1 MKNNDDIAMNSTDYL
16 ERKIKREVRDKSY
29 QVVHGSLDHLKEKR
43 KIRVHRKHIDN
54 IQKFDTEINSYNQ
67 DYNSQSNLD
76 KKIDNNNHKIN
87 EINTDRNKYL
97 DQREEMLNKN
107 PNLHSSLNHL
117 EGQHFD
123 RSAATSNNYNTNS
136 KEYKTSRQKKY
147 NQSQMRSNIAKKEND
162 YKFSNN
168 ERQYN
173 ITKEKDLDNDGIPDR
188 IDIDD
193 TRNSVQTTSDLFEVG
208 NRTDK
213 THIKTQKN
221 INQAKIY
228 KNAYLKKEADKYQIG
243 DKEDL
248 SSLVEKENKV
258 VVRKTTQKKIN
269 QKKMKA
275 NFSFENDPEVKDKK
289 SSSKKT
295 FSKDQEKKLRKNV
308 QKKSMFGSPLTSQA
322 VGKRTKTQKVLLAPA
337 KAVSGAGASLKESL
351 NKEIENSDMEG
362 VKLANDIVSPLARK
376 LRFESNSLI
385 AKKVGFD
392 RKAYN
397 LSKVEKQIMK
407 ADKKAFKIKKAQ
419 RKNIRKKARINA
431 KTVQGS
437 KFDLVGRVRAIT
449 SQSATQIKDKVLS
462 ALKGILTA
470 IRSTKVIAGASGLI
484 LLAVIP
490 FPILAPLFMLG
501 GGSALSS
508 AEAQQMEFSF
518 SASALSPDVMQW
530 EDKVLEELRK
540 YGLEQYKDLA
550 LVIIH
555 LESRGTL
562 PDVMQSSESIGLPP
576 NTITDPYESIE
587 VGIRHLNKGIQSMK
601 KHNVDIQ
608 TLIQSYNYGT
618 EFIPYV
624 ASKGGKWT
632 QKLANDFSDMWASR
646 LGWSSYGDKNYVPKA
661 MEHLIISGDTVKIDV
676 DFDLNGGQLANP
688 VPNVNAISSPFGW
701 RIHPIWGT
709 RKLHTGIDIPAPFG
723 TPIIAVADGVVIEA
737 GWKGGYGNCVMID
750 HGSGVI
756 TLYAHNQKLLV
767 HAGQK
772 VRAGTQI
779 SEMGSTGDSTGSHL
793 HFEVRH
799 NGEYTDPM
807 KWLK

>member
-87 EINTDRNKYL
+87 EINTHRNKYL

-136 KEYKTSRQKKY
+136 KEYKTSRQK
-147 NQSQMRSNIAKKEND
+147 
-162 YKFSNN
+162 
-168 ERQYN
+168 
-173 ITKEKDLDNDGIPDR
+173 
-188 IDIDD
+188 
-193 TRNSVQTTSDLFEVG
+193 
-208 NRTDK
+208 
-213 THIKTQKN
+213 N

-248 SSLVEKENKV
+248 SSLVEKEDKV

-362 VKLANDIVSPLARK
+362 VRLANDIVSPLARK

-397 LSKVEKQIMK
+397 LSKVEKKIMK

-462 ALKGILTA
+462 ALKGILNA
-470 IRSTKVIAGASGLI
+470 IKSTKIIAGASGLI

-490 FPILAPLFMLG
+490 FLILAPLFMLG

-632 QKLANDFSDMWASR
+632 QKLANDYSAQEAKK
-646 LGWSSYGDKNYVPKA
+646 LGWSSYGDKTYVSKA
-661 MEHLIISGDTVKIDV
+661 LEHLTISGDSITIDV
-676 DFDLNGGQLANP
+676 SFDLEGGKLAFP
-688 VPNVNAISSPFGW
+688 VPNYETAMSSSYGW
-701 RIHPIWGT
+701 RIHPISGE
-709 RKLHTGIDIPAPFG
+709 RKFHTGTDIPAPTG
-723 TPIIAVADGVVIEA
+723 TPVIAVADGVVTRA
-737 GWKGGYGNCVMID
+737 SNMGGYGQAVMID
-750 HGSGVI
+750 HGSGVV
-756 TLYAHNQKLLV
+756 TLYGHNSALKV
-767 HAGQK
+767 TAGQK
-772 VRAGTQI
+772 VKGGTVI
-779 SEMGSTGDSTGSHL
+779 ALVGSTGQSTGPHS
-793 HFEVRH
+793 HFEVRK
-799 NGEYTDPM
+799 NGEYTDPV

>member
-29 QVVHGSLDHLKEKR
+29 QVVHGSLDHLKENR

-76 KKIDNNNHKIN
+76 KKIDNNNNKIN
-87 EINTDRNKYL
+87 EINTNRNKYL

-123 RSAATSNNYNTNS
+123 RSAATSNHYNTNS

-168 ERQYN
+168 ERQ
-173 ITKEKDLDNDGIPDR
+173 
-188 IDIDD
+188 
-193 TRNSVQTTSDLFEVG
+193 
-208 NRTDK
+208 
-213 THIKTQKN
+213 KN
-221 INQAKIY
+221 INQEKIY
-228 KNAYLKKEADKYQIG
+228 KNASLKKEGDKYQIG

-248 SSLVEKENKV
+248 SSFSIREDKE

-289 SSSKKT
+289 S
-295 FSKDQEKKLRKNV
+295 
-308 QKKSMFGSPLTSQA
+308 MFGSPLTSQA
-322 VGKRTKTQKVLLAPA
+322 VGKRTKTQKVLLAPT
-337 KAVSGAGASLKESL
+337 KAVSGVGASLKENL

-362 VKLANDIVSPLARK
+362 VRLANDIISPLARK

-397 LSKVEKQIMK
+397 LSKVEKKIMK

-419 RKNIRKKARINA
+419 RKNIRKKAKINA

-449 SQSATQIKDKVLS
+449 SQSANQIKSKIINSLKKIMNMIKGTKFLATTSVL
-462 ALKGILTA
+462 L
-470 IRSTKVIAGASGLI
+470 LI
-484 LLAVIP
+484 VVMP
-490 FPILAPLFMLG
+490 FLILAPLFMLG

-508 AEAQQMEFSF
+508 AETQQMELSF
-518 SASALSPDVMQW
+518 STSALSPDVMQW
-530 EDKVLEELRK
+530 EDKVVEELRK
-540 YGLEQYKDLA
+540 YGLEQYKDLV

-555 LESRGTL
+555 LESGGTL
-562 PDVMQSSESIGLPP
+562 PDVMQSSESAGLPP
-576 NTITDPYESIE
+576 NSITDPNESIE
-587 VGIRHLNKGIQSMK
+587 AGVKYLSEAISMMK
-601 KHNVDIQ
+601 KHKVDVQ

-618 EFIPYV
+618 GFIPYV
-624 ASKGGKWT
+624 EKNGGKWT
-632 QKLANDFSDMWASR
+632 QKLANDYSEQEAKK
-646 LGWSSYGDKNYVPKA
+646 LGWSSYGDKTYASKA
-661 MEHLIISGDTVKIDV
+661 LEHLVISGDSITIDV
-676 DFDLNGGQLANP
+676 SFDLEGGKLAFP
-688 VPNVNAISSPFGW
+688 VPNYESAISSSYGW
-701 RIHPIWGT
+701 RIHPISGE
-709 RKLHTGIDIPAPFG
+709 RKFHTGTDIPAPTG
-723 TPIIAVADGVVIEA
+723 TPVIAVADGVVTRA
-737 GWKGGYGNCVMID
+737 SNMGGYGQAVIID
-750 HGSGVI
+750 HGSGVV
-756 TLYAHNQKLLV
+756 TLYGHNSALKV
-767 HAGQK
+767 TAGQK
-772 VRAGTQI
+772 VKGGTVI
-779 SEMGSTGDSTGSHL
+779 ALVGSTGQSTGPHL
-793 HFEVRH
+793 HFEVRK
-799 NGEYTDPM
+799 NGEYTDPV